1 MRPIRLVSCF
11 SLAFLIGC
19 QTSWAEEW
27 NQWRGPNRD
36 GSTAEDA
43 WPESIE
49 GRLNLVWEQPLS
61 PSYSGP
67 VVHKGLVIT
76 TETIDKQLERV
87 SAYELASGSL
97 AWEVK
102 WPGAMAVPFF
112 AAANGDWIRSTP
124 VCGEGRLV
132 VLGMRDLL
140 VCLNPNDGSEFWR
153 VDFPGQ
159 LGTTLP
165 SFGGVCSPLIDEGA
179 VYVQTGGALVKLSLE
194 DGKVIWQTLENA
206 EGMMSSGAFSS
217 PVIATLCGKRQL
229 VVQTRMELCGVDLES
244 GAVLWRQPIEAF
256 RGMNILTPLVIG
268 DRVFTSAYNGR
279 SQLFQVSY
287 GPGDG
292 WSVQEVWGQ
301 GSQAY
306 MSSPL
311 RIGDS
316 IYMHLKNERFT
327 NIRVDDGSINWTSSP
342 MGKYWSLITN
352 GDQILSLSNRG
363 ELRLIRPSDEKL
375 EVIAEVKVA
384 DDSWAHLAV
393 QDGFVIVRDLKALKV
408 FRWQ

>member
-1 MRPIRLVSCF
+1 MRSIRFIACF
-11 SLAFLIGC
+11 SLAVVLSFRTAG
-19 QTSWAEEW
+19 AEGW

-36 GSTAEDA
+36 GSTAEKA
-43 WPESIE
+43 WPEAIE
-49 GRLNLVWEQPLS
+49 GRLELVWEQPLS

-67 VVHKGLVIT
+67 VIHEGLVIT
-76 TETIDKQLERV
+76 TETIDKQFERV
-87 SAYELASGSL
+87 SAYELATGKP
-97 AWEVK
+97 AWDVK

-124 VCGEGRLV
+124 ACGEGRLV

-140 VCLNPNDGSEFWR
+140 VCLNPKDGSEFWR

-159 LGTTLP
+159 LGTPLP
-165 SFGGVCSPLIDEGA
+165 AFGGVCSPLIDDGA

-194 DGKVIWQTLENA
+194 DGSLIWQALENA

-217 PVIATLCGKRQL
+217 PVIATLSGKRQL
-229 VVQTRMELCGVDLES
+229 VVQTRTELCGVDLES
-244 GAVLWRQPIEAF
+244 GNVLWQQPIEAF

-268 DRVFTSAYNGR
+268 DRIFTSAYNGR
-279 SQLFQVSY
+279 AQLFQVAY
-287 GPGDG
+287 DPGAG
-292 WSVQEVWGQ
+292 WSIQEVWNQ

-327 NIRVDDGSINWTSSP
+327 NIGIDDGEINWTSSP

-363 ELRLIRPSDEKL
+363 ELRLIRPSDEQL
-375 EVIAEVKVA
+375 DVIDEVKVA

-393 QDGFVIVRDLKALKV
+393 QDSFVIVRDLKALKV
-408 FRWQ
+408 YRWQ